1 MIQEGRMILN
11 IGPQHPSTHG
21 VLRMQVE
28 LEGERVINVTPVI
41 GYLHRG
47 FEKIAENRNYM
58 QVIPLT
64 DRLDYLASMANNM
77 VYVRAVEELL
87 GVQIPE
93 RAEYIRVIVLELQRL
108 ASHLAAV
115 GFYGNDLGLS
125 FTAMM
130 YTFRERELI
139 LDLFESICGARLT
152 YNYLRFGGVREDL
165 PDNFKEKAREVLAQ
179 IKPKIDEYERFLSED
194 EIFLMRTKGIGI
206 LKPEDAINMGA
217 AGPVLRGSGVK
228 TDTRVT
234 DPYTIYD
241 KFDWE
246 VVTGKDGDCFS
257 RYIVWINEMRQS
269 IRIVEQ
275 ALDALPEGHYLT
287 KVPRL
292 LKPPAGEVYSR
303 IESPRGEL
311 CMHLVSDGATTN
323 PYRLKIRSP
332 AFCNLSLLPHLAKNV
347 LIADLI
353 AITGSLDPV
362 FGEIDR

>member
-1 MIQEGRMILN
+1 MLLN

-28 LEGERVINVTPVI
+28 LEGERVINVTPII

-47 FEKIAENRNYM
+47 FEKIAENRNYI

-64 DRLDYLASMANNM
+64 DRLDYLSSMANNM
-77 VYVRAVEELL
+77 VYVKAVEELL

-93 RAEYIRVIVLELQRL
+93 RAEYIRVIVLELQRI

-165 PDNFKEKAREVLAQ
+165 PGNFKEKAKEVLAK
-179 IKPKIDEYERFLSED
+179 IKPKIDEYERFLSEN
-194 EIFLMRTKGIGI
+194 EIFLMRTKDIGV
-206 LKPEDAINMGA
+206 LKQEDAINMGA
-217 AGPVLRGSGVK
+217 TGPVLRGSGVK
-228 TDTRVT
+228 TDTRIT

-257 RYIVWINEMRQS
+257 RYTVWINEMRQS

-275 ALDALPEGHYLT
+275 ALDTLPEGPYLA
-287 KVPRL
+287 KVPKL

-311 CMHLVSDGATTN
+311 CTYLLSDGATAN